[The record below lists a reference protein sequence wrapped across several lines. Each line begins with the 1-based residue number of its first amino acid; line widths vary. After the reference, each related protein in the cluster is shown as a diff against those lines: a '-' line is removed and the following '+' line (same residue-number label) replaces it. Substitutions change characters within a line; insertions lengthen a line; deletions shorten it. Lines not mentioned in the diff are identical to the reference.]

1 MIQNSIAIEGKRFG
15 KLTVIKEV
23 DAVPHKG
30 RMYLCKCDCGG
41 TAILRRSRLLAG
53 RVKSCGCMRGLR
65 SPIEVGVRSGR
76 LTILREGER
85 KYNHR
90 TVVCLCDCGNETTV
104 LFSNF
109 KRGNS
114 KSCGCIRIEHLNK
127 MGSSK
132 GGIEARKRTAMRY
145 KGELLAEYARA
156 HGLNLYTIY
165 YRVRHGMSIEEAV
178 EKPVRHLTR
187 KEAQA

>member
-23 DAVPHKG
+23 DSVPRKC
-30 RMYLCKCDCGG
+30 RMYLCHCSCGG

-53 RVKSCGCMRGLR
+53 RVKSCGCMRGGR
-65 SPIEVGVRSGR
+65 SAIKAGERSGR
-76 LTILREGER
+76 LVILREGER

-104 LFSNF
+104 LYSNF

-114 KSCGCIRIEHLNK
+114 KSCGCIRREYLDKI
-127 MGSSK
+127 GSVK
-132 GGIEARKRTAMRY
+132 GGIKARKRVAMRY
-145 KGELLAEYARA
+145 KGELLTDYARA
-156 HGLNLYTIY
+156 HGLKLHTIY

>member
-23 DAVPHKG
+23 DAVPRKG
-30 RMYLCKCDCGG
+30 RMYLCKCDCGD

-90 TVVCLCDCGNETTV
+90 TVVCRCDCGNETTV

-114 KSCGCIRIEHLNK
+114 KSCGCILKEHLRK
-127 MGSSK
+127 VGSGK
-132 GGIEARKRTAMRY
+132 GGIEARKRKAMHY
-145 KGELLAEYARA
+145 KGELLTDYAKT
-156 HGLNLYTIY
+156 HGLNIHTIY
-165 YRVRHGMSIEEAV
+165 ARVRHGMSIEDAV
-178 EKPVRHLTR
+178 EKPVQHHKRTR
-187 KEAQA
+187 VTA